1 MKRALFLIFILT
13 ATNFA
18 QFKKIVLLEVATNSG
33 CGSCAAS
40 NELLND
46 FYADYYGGLI
56 SVRYHPNFPDPT
68 DPMYL
73 DNPIDN
79 AGRIEFYNLLYTP
92 QYLINGKVKGAP
104 TDKEL
109 MWQQMNEEII
119 STPFWINISA
129 QITSDSVKYFVHIYS
144 SENISSE
151 NLKLHTSITQRMV
164 TYSSPPG
171 SNGETNFP
179 SVMRKMLPN
188 FEGISVNQINAG
200 DSLTFYFATSI
211 ENNWDW
217 KNLEIIAW
225 LQDDETKEIYQAN
238 SSLPVLSI
246 EPQQPDFS
254 VIENGT
260 ILTLNKYN
268 VTNFNN
274 KPISFYIKSE
284 IFETSEDIQI
294 DFSDE
299 DGNQIDSSVFTIQ
312 SLQTMEF
319 NVGIA
324 YVNPQSLA
332 NIDIFISNLENQL
345 PYRFKYSFL
354 TFSKNYDIL
363 LLDNSNSNS
372 VKDEIVPGIY
382 LMSLKYGITNS
393 FVLNHWKDIFLEFPP
408 KSVFLYSGNNP
419 KQYSETDIS
428 FLLDYLSQNRNV
440 VVSGNKLTTLRST
453 SWESIDF
460 FDNYLDVQFVENT
473 NLSEIHVIDHPD
485 TLFFVQD
492 FTLENADEIEFE
504 VIQSK
509 HGNSLPFLYY
519 LGEDTSKVAGLL
531 NSTDTTKLAFVAF
544 DIARISEQNR
554 QNEFLQTIFNWLDI
568 YEIVDIK
575 SEPIPY
581 EFILFQNYP
590 NPFNPSTEIK
600 FSIAKGS
607 HVKLELFNTLGEKVA
622 TLINKEMSAGTH
634 NYQLSIINYQLPSGV
649 YFYRLQIVN
658 TENSGQA
665 FTETKKMLLVK

>member
-1 MKRALFLIFILT
+1 MEKILFLILILS

-40 NELLND
+40 NELLNN
-46 FYADYYGGLI
+46 FYADYYGGVI

-79 AGRIEFYNLLYTP
+79 MGRVDFYNLLYTP
-92 QYLINGKVKGAP
+92 QYLINGKVKGSP

-109 MWQQMNEEII
+109 IWQQMNEEMI

-129 QITSDSVKYFVHIYS
+129 QITSDSVKYSVQIYS

-179 SVMRKMLPN
+179 SVMRKMLPT
-188 FEGISVNQINAG
+188 FEGISINQINAG
-200 DSLTFYFATSI
+200 DSLTFYFATAI
-211 ENNWDW
+211 EENWDW

-225 LQDDETKEIYQAN
+225 LQDDETREIFQAN

-246 EPQQPDFS
+246 EPQQADFS
-254 VIENGT
+254 VVESST
-260 ILTLNKYN
+260 TLTQNKYN

-294 DFSDE
+294 EFTDE
-299 DGNQIDSSVFTIQ
+299 DGNQIDSAIFTIQ
-312 SLQTMEF
+312 PLQTMEF
-319 NVGIA
+319 NVGIT

-345 PYRFKYSFL
+345 PYRFRYSFL
-354 TFSKNYDIL
+354 TFSNNYDIL

-372 VKDEIVPGIY
+372 VKDEILPGID
-382 LMSLKYGITNS
+382 LLNLKCGITNS
-393 FVLNHWKDIFLEFPP
+393 FVLNHWKVIFLEFPP
-408 KSVFLYSGNNP
+408 KSVFLYSGNNT

-440 VVSGNKLTTLRST
+440 VVSGNKLTTLRSI

-460 FDNYLDVQFVENT
+460 FDNYLDAQFVEIT
-473 NLSEIHVIDHPD
+473 NLSEIIPTSTSPFMYDV
-485 TLFFVQD
+485 D
-492 FTLENADEIEFE
+492 FTLDNSDEIQSE

-509 HGNSLPFLYY
+509 HGNSLPFIYY
-519 LGEDTSKVAGLL
+519 YGDAYSKVAGLT
-531 NSTDTTKLAFVAF
+531 NQTDSTKLIFFPF
-544 DIARISEQNR
+544 DIARISEQSKFDSTL
-554 QNEFLQTIFNWLDI
+554 QNVFEWFQI
-568 YEIVDIK
+568 YTEIETVGG
-575 SEPIPY
+575 EIPTR
-581 EFILFQNYP
+581 IALSQNYP
-590 NPFNPSTEIK
+590 NPFNPSTEIS
-600 FSIAKGS
+600 FSIPQDS
-607 HVKLELFNTLGEKVA
+607 RVKLELFNTLGEKVA
-622 TLINKEMSAGTH
+622 TLIDKEMTAGSH
-634 NYQLSIINYQLPSGV
+634 NYQLSISNYQLPSGV
-649 YFYRLQIVN
+649 YFYKLQ
-658 TENSGQA
+658 SGS
-665 FTETKKMLLVK
+665 FSEVKKMVLMK